1 MGKLDDGFIDG
12 FRMIE
17 QQLLDVLKRHGVNP
31 IEATLKPF
39 DPNIHDA
46 LLEVEDDSLPDKTV
60 VDELEKGYM
69 LHDRLLRPTR
79 VRVSRQPSNA
89 STEHAADPQKEE

>member
-1 MGKLDDGFIDG
+1 M
-12 FRMIE
+12 
-17 QQLLDVLKRHGVNP
+17 
-31 IEATLKPF
+31 KPF

-46 LLEVEDDSLPDKTV
+46 LLEVEDASLPDKTV

-79 VRVSRQPSNA
+79 VRVSRQPRKEDEKSESEDGA
-89 STEHAADPQKEE
+89 SLEHAADPQEEE